1 MVIELYT
8 QELLNDI
15 RTKSHQEV
23 AGIEDVEARYRA
35 EAGSEKMGDIC
46 RCLGEGVGKL
56 RHRCIRFLREEIT
69 EVSDNLTT
77 LPEKIVVD
85 LALSERRAIGKG
97 EPLRMAMHS
106 LVVEYTL
113 SKFYSDVSQMEL
125 SNKHSAQALDAD
137 RQIDELLYS
146 KVPPRV

>member
-35 EAGSEKMGDIC
+35 EAGSEKIEDIT
-46 RCLGEGVGKL
+46 RCLGEGLGAV
-56 RHRCIRFLREEIT
+56 RHRCIRFLKEEIT
-69 EVSDNLTT
+69 EHSDNLSY
-77 LPEKIVVD
+77 LPEKVTFD
-85 LALSERRAIGKG
+85 LALSERRAIGKN
-97 EPLRMAMHS
+97 EPLTRAMHS
-106 LVVEYTL
+106 LVVEYAL

-125 SNKHSAQALDAD
+125 SNKHSALAINAGNE
-137 RQIDELLYS
+137 IDDLLYT
-146 KVPPRV
+146 KLPPR

>member
-1 MVIELYT
+1 MVIKLYT
-8 QELLNDI
+8 QELLKDI

-35 EAGSEKMGDIC
+35 EAGSEKMEDIV
-46 RCLGEGVGKL
+46 RCVGEGIGKL

-69 EVSDNLTT
+69 EISDNLSA
-77 LPEKIVVD
+77 LPDEIIVD
-85 LALSERRAIGKG
+85 LSLSERRAIGKSD
-97 EPLRMAMHS
+97 PLKTAMHS
-106 LVVEYTL
+106 LIVEYSL
-113 SKFYSDVSQMEL
+113 AKFYSDVNQIDL